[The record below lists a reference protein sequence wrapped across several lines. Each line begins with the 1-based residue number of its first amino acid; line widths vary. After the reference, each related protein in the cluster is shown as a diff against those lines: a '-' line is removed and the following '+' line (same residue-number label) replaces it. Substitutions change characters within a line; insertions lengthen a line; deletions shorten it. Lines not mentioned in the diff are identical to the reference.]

1 MSVQAWIEEL
11 SHTQVLVIARPQL
24 GAQLATLLEQK
35 LLGLGTKPQAKQMV
49 DLYQALDNS
58 TLPQPLVQNLQKVV
72 DKWASQEFQLED
84 PRGSTTVGP
93 FVQFSDSK

>member
-58 TLPQPLVQNLQKVV
+58 SKSRKVV
-72 DKWASQEFQLED
+72 EVSVWLQCLYLK
-84 PRGSTTVGP
+84 TVC
-93 FVQFSDSK
+93 